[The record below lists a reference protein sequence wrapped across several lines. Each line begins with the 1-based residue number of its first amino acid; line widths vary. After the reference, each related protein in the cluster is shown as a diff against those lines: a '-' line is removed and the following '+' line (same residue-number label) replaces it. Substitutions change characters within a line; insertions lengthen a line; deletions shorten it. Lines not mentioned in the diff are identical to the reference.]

1 MKLSLF
7 IQLALFIRYTT
18 CDYYDVLGVSKSA
31 SNLEIKTAY
40 RKLAKKWHPDKNPT
54 EKANKKFIEINE
66 AYEVLSNSKKRHEY
80 DTFGKVHSDG
90 SQPPPGHYP
99 YRHEFVHPSFE
110 ELFDFFPGFNSAPQ
124 FSVNVLNIDFRSYR
138 LTHLPRSRTVP
149 LFIYGYSD
157 FCFPC
162 RQVRPIWSQLADE
175 LTPLGITVASVN
187 LEHDSALRE
196 ELRVLHV
203 PSVTIVVDGQVTYYS
218 RGDFSHNSLIDALRN
233 AIMKSNPSH
242 SKALPTFLSTTID
255 TPLIQSIND
264 YDTFVNT
271 FHYGWRRD
279 SRPRMVL
286 IKPLTLPPLRY
297 CVAAFRAADHLAAG
311 YINSETGSNYN
322 FVKKF
327 NVNPNEETLLIYHE
341 DSSIP
346 VYRQSA
352 TKLSP
357 TLLDSAMLA
366 YSQLNIPRIYSRA
379 RLLDLC
385 PTDGSKP
392 TSKYA
397 LESDK
402 RYNDHSNH
410 RHLCLVLLLNS
421 KQSNVEQINSWG
433 DIWLTMLRR
442 TLQLSQADLSK
453 LYHTN
458 QHSYHFMPVHIY
470 VDRQISLMQKL
481 STSSTCSNESCNLLN
496 EDNIGR
502 LALIWR
508 ISSTETV
515 YQLFP
520 TNSMSH
526 PRTHLNEK
534 MLKPNDLKTLILKST
549 EQMHTALMNDLKNV
563 IQMVSTTDKLTSPS
577 NHLTHSIDKV
587 TSQWYLLKDC
597 MIEEL
602 MIDELVASI
611 WIRMRN
617 RLLQILVDIGHS
629 MFESF
634 ALTPIVS
641 LNPSTYDRLVRDAPK
656 GFRLL
661 VLCVRGTTQDNRLR
675 DQFDFKT
682 RRVCGSQIQRA
693 CLSMDR
699 YSGWLA
705 KLLESTRPNLPIH
718 IRSNKTMQ
726 KNRNVNDTT
735 DNNNSG
741 VLFIN
746 PVNCVGTVI
755 AVNGYRRYFN
765 LYHPLIPG
773 SQSSSDENSE
783 SDVDESLS
791 IEKQG
796 NRLRRRHIFGRA
808 FGLESDDEEDL
819 HQSNI
824 NNNHSH
830 LKSRHQI
837 TDGVLFDSELL
848 DGLSNWLDRLFEGSL
863 PRYNIAEWPIDF
875 ITDANFTD
883 QFPLKT
889 RKHQYKS
896 AIKRNI
902 TSSRF
907 KKSVERVDFTDCIPD
922 FEHENDKSPTEHH
935 LHLCDCSKST
945 SIPHQHVLSP
955 KHSNSSNIDLLQTYL
970 MKHMTTKLP
979 SFCTYPHILTI
990 LL

>member
-508 ISSTETV
+508 ITSTETV
-515 YQLFP
+515 YQLLP

-549 EQMHTALMNDLKNV
+549 EQMHTALMNDLKNI
-563 IQMVSTTDKLTSPS
+563 IQMISTTDKLTSPS

-629 MFESF
+629 MFDLVNHPLAFVFSSFMIIIGLLLFSLISTLIQATKNEQKNKCTTEKHYNETNQGVNTSLSSNSNINDKNNNNNSSSSQCRIPEGSF

-791 IEKQG
+791 IEKQ
-796 NRLRRRHIFGRA
+796 
-808 FGLESDDEEDL
+808 ESDDEEDL

-837 TDGVLFDSELL
+837 TDGVLFESELL

-863 PRYNIAEWPIDF
+863 PRYNIAEWPIG
-875 ITDANFTD
+875 
-883 QFPLKT
+883 
-889 RKHQYKS
+889 
-896 AIKRNI
+896 
-902 TSSRF
+902 
-907 KKSVERVDFTDCIPD
+907 
-922 FEHENDKSPTEHH
+922 
-935 LHLCDCSKST
+935 
-945 SIPHQHVLSP
+945 
-955 KHSNSSNIDLLQTYL
+955 LLGDDDDDDDD
-970 MKHMTTKLP
+970 
-979 SFCTYPHILTI
+979 
-990 LL
+990 

>member
-1 MKLSLF
+1 MRLSLF
-7 IQLALFIRYTT
+7 IQLALFIRYTF

-40 RKLAKKWHPDKNPT
+40 RKLAKKWHPDKNPSD
-54 EKANKKFIEINE
+54 KANKKFIEINE

-90 SQPPPGHYP
+90 SAPPPGHYP
-99 YRHEFVHPSFE
+99 YRHEFVHSSFE
-110 ELFDFFPGFNSAPQ
+110 DLFDFFPGFNRAPQ
-124 FSVNVLNIDFRSYR
+124 FSTNVLNIDFRSYR

-149 LFIYGYSD
+149 LFIFGYSD

-203 PSVTIVVDGQVTYYS
+203 PSVTIVVDGQVSYYS
-218 RGDFSHNSLIDALRN
+218 RGDFSHNSLIDALRS
-233 AIMKSNPSH
+233 AIMQSNPSR
-242 SKALPTFLSTTID
+242 SKALPIFLSTTID

-311 YINSETGSNYN
+311 YINSEPGNDHN
-322 FVKKF
+322 LAKKF

-357 TLLDSAMLA
+357 TLLDNAMLA

-402 RYNDHSNH
+402 HYNDHSNH

-421 KQSNVEQINSWG
+421 KLSNVEQVNSWG
-433 DIWLTMLRR
+433 DIWLTMLRH
-442 TLQLSQADLSK
+442 TLQLSQTDLSK

-496 EDNIGR
+496 EDNMGR

-515 YQLFP
+515 YQFLP

-526 PRTHLNEK
+526 PRIHLNEK
-534 MLKPNDLKTLILKST
+534 MLKPNDLKSLILKST
-549 EQMHTALMNDLKNV
+549 KQMYTALMNDLENI
-563 IQMVSTTDKLTSPS
+563 IQTVSIIDKLINPT
-577 NHLTHSIDKV
+577 NHFTHSIDKV
-587 TSQWYLLKDC
+587 VSQWYLLKDC

-629 MFESF
+629 MFDLVNHPLAFVFSSF
-634 ALTPIVS
+634 MIIIGLLLFSLISTLVQATKNEQQNKCTTEKRYYETNQDVNTSSSSNSNISDKNSSSCGNNSGSSQCKFTEGSSALIPIVS

-699 YSGWLA
+699 YSGWLG
-705 KLLESTRPNLPIH
+705 KLLESIRSNIPIH
-718 IRSNKTMQ
+718 IRSNKTMR
-726 KNRNVNDTT
+726 KNRNVNDTI
-735 DNNNSG
+735 DDNNSG
-741 VLFIN
+741 ILYIN
-746 PVNCVGTVI
+746 PVNCVGTVV

-783 SDVDESLS
+783 SDEVESLTV
-791 IEKQG
+791 EKQG
-796 NRLRRRHIFGRA
+796 KRLRRRHIFGRA
-808 FGLESDDEEDL
+808 FGLESDDEEDFN
-819 HQSNI
+819 QSNI
-824 NNNHSH
+824 SNNHSH

-837 TDGVLFDSELL
+837 NDGVLFESELL

-863 PRYNIAEWPIDF
+863 PRYNVPEWPIGLLGD
-875 ITDANFTD
+875 D
-883 QFPLKT
+883 
-889 RKHQYKS
+889 
-896 AIKRNI
+896 
-902 TSSRF
+902 
-907 KKSVERVDFTDCIPD
+907 
-922 FEHENDKSPTEHH
+922 ND
-935 LHLCDCSKST
+935 DDD
-945 SIPHQHVLSP
+945 
-955 KHSNSSNIDLLQTYL
+955 ND
-970 MKHMTTKLP
+970 
-979 SFCTYPHILTI
+979 
-990 LL
+990 

>member
-110 ELFDFFPGFNSAPQ
+110 ELFDFFPGFNRAPQ

-218 RGDFSHNSLIDALRN
+218 RGDFSHNSLIDALRS
-233 AIMKSNPSH
+233 AIMKSNPSL

-311 YINSETGSNYN
+311 YINSETGSNHN
-322 FVKKF
+322 LVKKF

-357 TLLDSAMLA
+357 TLLDNAMLA

-442 TLQLSQADLSK
+442 TLQLSQADLLK

-508 ISSTETV
+508 ITSTETV
-515 YQLFP
+515 YQLLP

-534 MLKPNDLKTLILKST
+534 MLKPNDLKSIILKST
-549 EQMHTALMNDLKNV
+549 EQMHTALMNDLKSI
-563 IQMVSTTDKLTSPS
+563 IQMISTTDKLTSPS
-577 NHLTHSIDKV
+577 NHLTHSIDKMA
-587 TSQWYLLKDC
+587 SQWYLLKDC

-602 MIDELVASI
+602 MTDELVASI

-629 MFESF
+629 MFDLVNHPLAFVFSSFMIIIGLLLFSLISTLIQATKNEQQNKCTTEKHYNETNQGVNTSLSSNSNINDKNNNNNNSSSQCRIPEGSF

-661 VLCVRGTTQDNRLR
+661 VLCVRGSNQDNRLR

-705 KLLESTRPNLPIH
+705 KLLESTRSNLPIH
-718 IRSNKTMQ
+718 IRSNKTVQ
-726 KNRNVNDTT
+726 KNRKVNDTT
-735 DNNNSG
+735 DNNNNG

-791 IEKQG
+791 IESQ
-796 NRLRRRHIFGRA
+796 
-808 FGLESDDEEDL
+808 ESDDEEDL

-837 TDGVLFDSELL
+837 TDGVLFESELL

-863 PRYNIAEWPIDF
+863 PRYNIAEWPIG
-875 ITDANFTD
+875 
-883 QFPLKT
+883 
-889 RKHQYKS
+889 
-896 AIKRNI
+896 
-902 TSSRF
+902 
-907 KKSVERVDFTDCIPD
+907 
-922 FEHENDKSPTEHH
+922 
-935 LHLCDCSKST
+935 
-945 SIPHQHVLSP
+945 
-955 KHSNSSNIDLLQTYL
+955 LLGDDDDDD
-970 MKHMTTKLP
+970 
-979 SFCTYPHILTI
+979 
-990 LL
+990 